1 MLELFQTEWC
11 RGSHRVRQR
20 LTELG
25 LDFVARQVP
34 EDPAERDAL
43 GERTGTRSVPVL
55 MFEDGSFLYGT
66 ERILD
71 YLANLPDRDDASSH
85 AERARRSLCRSC
97 AELPS
102 EECDSMPSSPER
114 ESPLAGVPM
123 S

>member
-11 RGSHRVRQR
+11 RGSQRVRQR

-25 LDFVARQVP
+25 IDFVARQVP
-34 EDPAERDAL
+34 EDPVRRDAL
-43 GERTGTRSVPVL
+43 EQIAGVRTVPVL
-55 MFEDGSFLYGT
+55 VFEDGVVLDGT

-71 YLANLPDRDDASSH
+71 YLANLPDRTDAPAH
-85 AERARRSLCRSC
+85 VDRARRSLRRSC

-102 EECDSMPSSPER
+102 DACDSMPSSPEWG
-114 ESPLAGVPM
+114 SPLVGVPT

>member
-11 RGSHRVRQR
+11 RGSPRVRQR

-25 LDFVARQVP
+25 IDFVARQVP
-34 EDPAERDAL
+34 EDPAQRDELDRIA
-43 GERTGTRSVPVL
+43 GVRTVPVL
-55 MFEDGSFLYGT
+55 LFEDGFVLDGT

-71 YLANLPDRDDASSH
+71 YLANLPDQADAAAH
-85 AERARRSLCRSC
+85 LEKARRSLCRSC

-102 EECDSMPSSPER
+102 DECDSIPSSPEQ
-114 ESPLAGVPM
+114 ESLLAGVPM

>member
-34 EDPAERDAL
+34 EDTSDRDAL
-43 GERTGTRSVPVL
+43 EERTGVRTVPVL
-55 MFEDGSFLYGT
+55 VFEDGSVLDGSD
-66 ERILD
+66 RILD
-71 YLANLPDRDDASSH
+71 YLANLPDRVDAPAH
-85 AERARRSLCRSC
+85 VEKAHRSLCRSC
-97 AELPS
+97 AELRS
-102 EECDSMPSSPER
+102 DECDSTPSSLER

>member
-11 RGSHRVRQR
+11 RGSQRVRQR

-25 LDFVARQVP
+25 IDFVARQVP
-34 EDPAERDAL
+34 EDPAERTAL
-43 GERTGTRSVPVL
+43 EEVAGVRTVPVL
-55 MFEDGSFLYGT
+55 LFEDGFVLDGT

-71 YLANLPDRDDASSH
+71 YLGNLPYRTDATAH
-85 AERARRSLCRSC
+85 HEKARRSLCRSC

-102 EECDSMPSSPER
+102 DECDSTPSSRER
-114 ESPLAGVPM
+114 ESPLAGVPT

>member
-11 RGSHRVRQR
+11 PGCQRVRQR
-20 LTELG
+20 LAELG
-25 LDFVARQVP
+25 LDFVVRQVP

-43 GERTGTRSVPVL
+43 EDAVGVRTVPVL
-55 MFEDGSFLYGT
+55 LLEDGSTLDGT

-71 YLANLPDRDDASSH
+71 HL
-85 AERARRSLCRSC
+85 

-102 EECDSMPSSPER
+102 DECASMPSSRER
-114 ESPLAGVPM
+114 ESLLAGVPM

>member
-11 RGSHRVRQR
+11 RGSQRVRQR

-25 LDFVARQVP
+25 VDFVARQVP
-34 EDPAERDAL
+34 EDPDERDAL
-43 GERTGTRSVPVL
+43 EERTGTRAVPVL
-55 MFEDGSFLYGT
+55 LLEDGFVLDGT

-71 YLANLPDRDDASSH
+71 YLANFPDRTDASAH

-102 EECDSMPSSPER
+102 DECDSTPSSPEP
-114 ESPLAGVPM
+114 ESPPVAAPT